1 MKVLFV
7 SSGNATSGISPIIK
21 NQGESL
27 KQAGIEL
34 EYFPIKGKGLKG
46 YLKNIIKLKKFLKN
60 EDFDIIHAHYSLTS
74 FVATLAGAKPLI
86 VSLMGS
92 DVKEK
97 KWVLLLIY
105 FFKRFFW
112 KKTIVKSEEMA
123 SIIGQNNV
131 HVIPNGVNLEW
142 FKPIAKEE
150 AKSKVNLDINKKYIL
165 FAANPDRPEKNFSL
179 AFNAYN
185 RINAKNIELIYLKN
199 LSHDQI
205 PYYINS
211 SEIVILS
218 SLWEGSPNVIKEA
231 IACNTPIVS
240 TDVGDVKWIIG
251 NTEGCFISSFEPEA
265 MKDEIEKA
273 FEFARVKEKTK
284 GRERIIELGLDSDT
298 IAQKIINT
306 YQSILEKKK

>member
-34 EYFPIKGKGLKG
+34 EYFPIKGKGLTG
-46 YLKNIIKLKKFLKN
+46 YLKNINKLKKFLKN

-97 KWVLLLIY
+97 TWVLFLIH

-123 SIIGQNNV
+123 SVIGQNNV
-131 HVIPNGVNLEW
+131 HVIPNGVDLEL

-150 AKSKVNLDINKKYIL
+150 AKRKVNLEIDKKYIL
-165 FAANPDRPEKNFSL
+165 FAANPDRPEKNFPL
-179 AFNAYN
+179 ASNAYN
-185 RINAKNIELIYLKN
+185 KINDRDVELLYLKN
-199 LSHDQI
+199 LSHEQI

-211 SEIVILS
+211 AEVVILS

-231 IACNTPIVS
+231 MACNIPIVS

-251 NTEGCFISSFEPEA
+251 NTEGCFISSFEPEV

-284 GRERIIELGLDSDT
+284 GRERIIKLGLDSDT

-306 YQSILEKKK
+306 YQSILDKKK